1 MYRSISLFDFI
12 MRLVTHNLLRCNI
25 RGLTEEQGYPLRIQA
40 DKVEEITAPYNAG
53 IFTNCNLV
61 S

>member
-1 MYRSISLFDFI
+1 

-40 DKVEEITAPYNAG
+40 DKVETIPAPFNGGTIALSRMVGDSY
-53 IFTNCNLV
+53 V
-61 S
+61 